1 MVQEKLII
9 HNFGGIAHMELT
21 FKRIN
26 VLIGPQASGK
36 SLVVK
41 LAYFFKGFFQG
52 VYRSIQDGKD
62 EEQIIEDFLARFSN
76 CFLYRSG
83 KQENFRIRYEIGAE
97 YWEVF
102 ATSEMKTMF
111 AASQGVELAL
121 RSAIGTY
128 SRLRSALNEPHV
140 AFGASLSNLHVQFAD
155 EYVDLIPK
163 ELLSEPIFIPAGR
176 GFFTSIRSSVFSYFR
191 DNRRFDPF
199 FIDFA
204 SELESALRYS
214 PPTSAQGDLTLK
226 RFKSL
231 FDQVLKGDFLF
242 EGDEPYIVHPDGRQ
256 VHLSMTSS
264 GQQEALPLLLLLK
277 QFRTYSSLVGF
288 SDPLFIEE
296 PEGHIFPVAQKQ
308 VVHLMAHVFNR
319 GRCQLFV
326 TTHSPFIL
334 TAFNNLLEGGSALK
348 RNPDRAEAIL
358 QIVPKE
364 ELLYIQDFAAY
375 SLESGQAT
383 DMIDHENGLIH
394 ASLIDAVTEDIAME
408 FDQILDLKYD

>member
-1 MVQEKLII
+1 MIQEKLSI
-9 HNFGGIAHMELT
+9 HHFGGISEMELT

-41 LAYFFKGFFQG
+41 LAYFFKGFFLG
-52 VYRSIQDGKD
+52 VYRAIQEGKD
-62 EEQIIEDFLARFSN
+62 EEQIIEDFLERFSN
-76 CFLYRSG
+76 GFLYRSG
-83 KQENFRIRYEIGAE
+83 KHEDFRIRYEIGAE
-97 YWEVF
+97 YWEV
-102 ATSEMKTMF
+102 TGSSERKPKL
-111 AASQGVELAL
+111 AASEGVELAL
-121 RSAIGTY
+121 RSAIAIY
-128 SRLRSALNEPHV
+128 ARLRTDLNPNTG
-140 AFGASLSNLHVQFAD
+140 AFGSSAGLLAPFTA
-155 EYVDLIPK
+155 EYLRLIPK
-163 ELLSEPIFIPAGR
+163 ELLGEPVFVPAGR
-176 GFFTSIRSSVFSYFR
+176 GFFTSIRASVFSYFR
-191 DNRRFDPF
+191 EKRRFDPF
-199 FIDFA
+199 FVDFA
-204 SELESALRYS
+204 DELESALRYS
-214 PPTSAQGDLTLK
+214 PPTFAQGDPTEE
-226 RFKSL
+226 RFNAL
-231 FDQVLKGDFLF
+231 FHQVLKGDFLF

-277 QFRTYSSLVGF
+277 QFRTWSRGIGTG
-288 SDPLFIEE
+288 DGLFIEE

-319 GRCQLFV
+319 GGCQLFV

-334 TAFNNLLEGGSALK
+334 TAFNNLLEGGSALE
-348 RNPDRAEAIL
+348 RHPDRAEAIL

-375 SLESGQAT
+375 SLEAGHAQ

-394 ASLIDAVTEDIAME
+394 ASLIDAVTEEIAME